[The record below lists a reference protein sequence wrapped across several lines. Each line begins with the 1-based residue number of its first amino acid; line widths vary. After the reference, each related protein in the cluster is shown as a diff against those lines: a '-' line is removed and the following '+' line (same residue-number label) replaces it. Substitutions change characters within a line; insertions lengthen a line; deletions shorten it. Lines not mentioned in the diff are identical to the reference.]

1 MQDRYQGLRGCLLRQ
16 RWWIGVGGLL
26 CWLGLAQT
34 LPTVAQG
41 TVPPLLY
48 LPVITQEVPA
58 EPGVYDAVLVASRRG
73 DNRPAAHHADLNLAL
88 RGYTDTVAALNLID
102 LGGDTVP
109 DAPQLAGLFAPLRLP
124 TFLAAYQVYDWDWG
138 CGPDGC
144 RGDPLTLWEVTLLEV
159 ATMPDEPLFIPTRE
173 PEIHG
178 GGYRALVIYAEST
191 RLTLVYTRHDGVE
204 IGYAVHLEDLEV
216 DAGLLALYEA
226 LDVAGRTRLPALRN
240 GERLGYA
247 DGASVKVAIRDTGQ
261 FMDPRVRKDWWMSY
275 VVAVNR

>member
-1 MQDRYQGLRGCLLRQ
+1 
-16 RWWIGVGGLL
+16 LL